1 MKSSCS
7 RHIPV
12 AVVMLLAATATSQGS
27 GTSAPVSS
35 REGKT
40 TIARMY
46 CINEFAVGGFGYAG
60 ITSDGEKL
68 FFRGLELGGRYGLV
82 DLYQRGNTQAK
93 AYALV
98 GLRWLNAP
106 EYKVY
111 RDEFRSSA
119 VPVVVQ
125 SGCIVRHQ
133 DASFVVS
140 VIEAGAYDSYPNG
153 SRERKEANSERSTN
167 T

>member
-1 MKSSCS
+1 LVRTEGPDSELRQSA
-7 RHIPV
+7 R
-12 AVVMLLAATATSQGS
+12 ARDERATYTLQI
-27 GTSAPVSS
+27 GT

-46 CINEFAVGGFGYAG
+46 CINEFAFGGIGYAG

-68 FFRGLELGGRYGLV
+68 FFRVLELGGRNGLV